1 MAQAGANSTCL
12 IISNALSLF
21 ITPEAATKTSSTD
34 QITMM
39 DEVPTYIW
47 AKMDFSTVD
56 YASDDSE
63 TDDLTCYT
71 NDDDYDSY
79 DSFIDCNNANYSTCI
94 LNNRLQLLIAHH
106 SNMMYS
112 NCNTSSYD
120 QQCIKEDITN
130 IKQMIRQNWEE
141 ISGHTQVTTEELEQ
155 MKLMVHDMLK
165 NPELLYLSP
174 LYSSSNS
181 SRKEDTTTGK
191 MMINS
196 TTSTTSSSQVSPML
210 LSVMNEISP
219 SLQSSL
225 QSMQIM
231 TPTTPPTNTGHITSG
246 MLTPVPTTYLC
257 QECSPSPL
265 TRMDI
270 PRMMLLKTVPLPY

>member
-1 MAQAGANSTCL
+1 
-12 IISNALSLF
+12 
-21 ITPEAATKTSSTD
+21 
-34 QITMM
+34 M
-39 DEVPTYIW
+39 DY
-47 AKMDFSTVD
+47 STVED
-56 YASDDSE
+56 ASDDSE
-63 TDDLTCYT
+63 TDDLTCDT
-71 NDDDYDSY
+71 DDDDDDYNSY
-79 DSFIDCNNANYSTCI
+79 DFFIDCNNANYSTSI
-94 LNNRLQLLIAHH
+94 LNNRLQLLIANH
-106 SNMMYS
+106 SNMMY
-112 NCNTSSYD
+112 CNRNSSSYD
-120 QQCIKEDITN
+120 RQCIKEDITY

-181 SRKEDTTTGK
+181 SRKEDTTTKK
-191 MMINS
+191 MMINT
-196 TTSTTSSSQVSPML
+196 TTSTTASSQVSPMS
-210 LSVMNEISP
+210 LSVNEIS
-219 SLQSSL
+219 SSL

-246 MLTPVPTTYLC
+246 MLTPLPTTYLC

-265 TRMDI
+265 TWMDK